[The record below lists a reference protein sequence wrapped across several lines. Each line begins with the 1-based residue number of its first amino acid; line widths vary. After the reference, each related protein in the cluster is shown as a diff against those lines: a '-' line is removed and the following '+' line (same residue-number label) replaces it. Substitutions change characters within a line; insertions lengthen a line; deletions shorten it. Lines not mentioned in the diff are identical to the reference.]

1 MYHAHKQG
9 AVCVFRTQAV
19 WKQACLWSMALGPR
33 SPSESVIDLPRGTI
47 GGPLLRRET
56 TARRKVTVCAQER
69 SLQYGTETPQ
79 GVGG

>member
-33 SPSESVIDLPRGTI
+33 SPSESVGICCYRSTKGDHRGAPSKE
-47 GGPLLRRET
+47 GDHCKAEGH
-56 TARRKVTVCAQER
+56 
-69 SLQYGTETPQ
+69 SLCPGEELA
-79 GVGG
+79 VWH